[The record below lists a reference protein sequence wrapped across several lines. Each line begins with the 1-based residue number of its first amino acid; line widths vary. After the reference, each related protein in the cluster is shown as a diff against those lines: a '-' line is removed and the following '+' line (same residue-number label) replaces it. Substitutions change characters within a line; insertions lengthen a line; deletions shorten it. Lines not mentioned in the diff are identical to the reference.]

1 MAIKFL
7 INGYFRS
14 GTTFLFNQVKEQLP
28 DHRCF
33 YEPCYP
39 KLGLV
44 VENHKRAKH
53 KTDKLHNASLWNE
66 YAELSDSDFH
76 TLLRNHPN
84 TDNKGISSDSSLF
97 NYLDSYNNLDTP
109 SVLQTNR
116 YHHYLGAI
124 QSRYSI
130 PIVHIIRN
138 PIDIYFSL
146 VKSYTKRSTGI
157 KNIVRK
163 LIFPIASKNYFG
175 QESELKHNIEKLG
188 LPSVFYDNWKFRY
201 FNKVTFQE
209 KVYINWVLANYAVIV
224 AKEDILIAFYENLL
238 TQTELESNR
247 ISSHI
252 QADIYIQNAIPTD
265 SKKSK
270 NETKF
275 FLSVIEKYKLDHCL
289 EVIQVEMNAQ
299 NINYFQP

>member
-14 GTTFLFNQVKEQLP
+14 GTTFLFNLVKEQLP
-28 DHRCF
+28 DHQCF

-44 VENHKRAKH
+44 VENHKRAKQ

-66 YAELSDSDFH
+66 YAELSASDFH
-76 TLLRNHPN
+76 AILRNHPN
-84 TDNKGISSDSSLF
+84 TSNKGISSDASLF
-97 NYLDSYNNLDTP
+97 QYLDIYNNLQSP

-116 YHHYLGAI
+116 YHLYLGAI
-124 QSRYSI
+124 QSHYSI
-130 PIVHIIRN
+130 PVVHVIRN

-146 VKSYTKRSTGI
+146 VKSYTKRSSGM
-157 KNIVRK
+157 KNTVRK
-163 LIFPIASKNYFG
+163 LIFPFTSKNYFG

-201 FNKVTFQE
+201 FKKISFQE
-209 KVYINWVLANYAVIV
+209 KVYINWVLDNYAVLTS
-224 AKEDILIAFYENLL
+224 KQDILIAFYENLT
-238 TQTELESNR
+238 TQTEMEAKR
-247 ISSHI
+247 ISAHI
-252 QADIYIQNAIPTD
+252 QAEIRIQNAKPTV
-265 SKKSK
+265 SIKS
-270 NETKF
+270 NSETNF
-275 FLSVIEKYKLDHCL
+275 FLSVIEKYKLNHCL